1 MKHLTTFTL
10 ATCLALLTSCM
21 KEELVAP
28 TKANTPDTKPDCV
41 FPFAPIQQV
50 TNDDPGGTEPAPL
63 GMGQAPAG
71 DDQPVFRDPHGW
83 PPTIPDLQY

>member
-28 TKANTPDTKPDCV
+28 TKANTPDIKPDCV
-41 FPFAPIQQV
+41 FPFAPVQQV
-50 TNDDPGGTEPAPL
+50 TNDDPGLPEPASNSL
-63 GMGQAPAG
+63 GLDPSGSEQHG
-71 DDQPVFRDPHGW
+71 LRDPHRW